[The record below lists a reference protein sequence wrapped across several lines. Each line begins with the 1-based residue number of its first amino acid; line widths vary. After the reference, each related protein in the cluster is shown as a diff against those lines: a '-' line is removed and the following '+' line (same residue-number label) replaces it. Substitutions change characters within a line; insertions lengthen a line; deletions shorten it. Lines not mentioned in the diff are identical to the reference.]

1 MDPTIEMLE
10 CVCDLVR
17 MFPGVTVV
25 SRSNEGAVAR
35 IVFEVRTQ
43 ESARALQWASVGA
56 NVPIEPWEKG
66 LLVPSTYAFVA
77 PTEDVDGFS
86 DLKFLGIHLTWEL
99 HKRAWLP
106 TSQANHL
113 LRQWRAAEVG
123 G

>member
-1 MDPTIEMLE
+1 MEPTVELLE
-10 CVCDLVR
+10 RVCELVR
-17 MFPGVTVV
+17 TFPEVAVV
-25 SRSNEGAVAR
+25 SCRHEGDVAQ
-35 IVFEVRTQ
+35 IDFEVRDQ

-66 LLVPSTYAFVA
+66 LLVPGTYAFVA
-77 PTEDVDGFS
+77 ATHVVDGFS

-99 HKRAWLP
+99 HKHAWLS
-106 TSQANHL
+106 TAQANHL